1 MSLNFFKYIEVIEA
15 ESASSLASKLRAI
28 PFAFQLNQVYS
39 DGSKHYAFINANKK
53 LSEKELQQLKDF
65 QVQSNNIVFA
75 LGQLYLREVFNKESK
90 DKLVKDYKAL
100 NSQSD
105 SIARDLQEKYGEG
118 SIDLEKGE
126 FIKSE

>member
-1 MSLNFFKYIEVIEA
+1 MS
-15 ESASSLASKLRAI
+15 
-28 PFAFQLNQVYS
+28 
-39 DGSKHYAFINANKK
+39 NKK

-90 DKLVKDYKAL
+90 DKLIKDYKAL

-126 FIKSE
+126 FIKSEYFFKKIFNMYNKIINNNKITYKDGRNIIISRCIS